1 LDVPRG
7 VLLGVKNLC
16 NIDLLGNSTPNLSRV
31 DRAYIPELGLSN
43 KAADLM
49 SSQEQAELAARNV
62 STLSWTTP
70 PLEGQLSDHTLW
82 PEINKLF
89 GHTNDVV
96 CLTISPNGL
105 YVATACKAR
114 NAETSSILVWD
125 TTSCACKT
133 INCHIFYVF

>member
-1 LDVPRG
+1 MIRVLDVPRC
-7 VLLGVKNLC
+7 VLFGVKKLC
-16 NIDLLGNSTPNLSRV
+16 NIDLLGNEIPNLSRV

-49 SSQEQAELAARNV
+49 SSQEQAEQAARNV
-62 STLSWTTP
+62 SNLSWVAP

-96 CLTISPNGL
+96 CLTLSPNGR

-114 NAETSSILVWD
+114 NAETSSVLVWD
-125 TTSCACKT
+125 TTSCACTK
-133 INCHIFYVF
+133 IK